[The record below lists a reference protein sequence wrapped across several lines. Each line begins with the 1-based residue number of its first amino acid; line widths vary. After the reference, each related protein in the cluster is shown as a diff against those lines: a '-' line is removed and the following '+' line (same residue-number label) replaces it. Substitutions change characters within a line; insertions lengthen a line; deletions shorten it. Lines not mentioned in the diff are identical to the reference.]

1 MPENALSLLL
11 ITIFKTGRRV
21 IRVKRVKGLLA
32 KAEQF
37 LARQRIDYS
46 YQELFIKTKT
56 AASNQTEF
64 NRLMKQAREQYLNQT
79 LK

>member
-1 MPENALSLLL
+1 
-11 ITIFKTGRRV
+11 
-21 IRVKRVKGLLA
+21 VKRSRGLLA

-46 YQELFIKTKT
+46 YQELFMKTKT
-56 AASNQTEF
+56 ATTNQNEF
-64 NRLMKQAREQYLNQT
+64 NRLMRQAREQYLNQT